1 MSRQRSLR
9 VTVAVAILAAVL
21 LIFTPVVSLFAAN
34 ASGDDPEISAMSDC
48 GMCPKSD
55 MVMVNCAQAMCGLPA
70 LEASS
75 PAPLAVAPVRYTAVF
90 MSIPN
95 GRHTIPP
102 VSPG

>member
-1 MSRQRSLR
+1 MSRQRSMR
-9 VTVAVAILAAVL
+9 VTVTVAILAAVL
-21 LIFTPVVSLFAAN
+21 MIFVPFANLVSSGAPGNN
-34 ASGDDPEISAMSDC
+34 AEMSAMSDC

-55 MVMVNCAQAMCGLPA
+55 IAMVNCAQAMCGLPA
-70 LEASS
+70 MEASG
-75 PAPLAVAPVRYTAVF
+75 PAPLAAAPVHHSAV

>member
-1 MSRQRSLR
+1 MSRQRSMR
-9 VTVAVAILAAVL
+9 VTVAVAILAAVFM
-21 LIFTPVVSLFAAN
+21 IFMPAANLFAGN
-34 ASGDDPEISAMSDC
+34 VPGDSPGMSAMSDC

-55 MVMVNCAQAMCGLPA
+55 TVMVNCAQAMCGLPA
-70 LEASS
+70 LEASGS
-75 PAPLAVAPVRYTAVF
+75 APLAMAPVRYNAVF

>member
-21 LIFTPVVSLFAAN
+21 MIFMPLANLFAGN
-34 ASGDDPEISAMSDC
+34 TPGNGPEMSAMSDC

-70 LEASS
+70 MEASG
-75 PAPLAVAPVRYTAVF
+75 PAPLAIAPVRYSAVF
-90 MSIPN
+90 MSIPD

>member
-1 MSRQRSLR
+1 MSRHRILR
-9 VTVAVAILAAVL
+9 VTVAVAILAAL
-21 LIFTPVVSLFAAN
+21 LMIFMPVANLFAGN
-34 ASGDDPEISAMSDC
+34 ARGNGPEMSAMDDC

-55 MVMVNCAQAMCGLPA
+55 LVMVNCAQALCGLPA

-75 PAPLAVAPVRYTAVF
+75 PAPLAIAPVRYSAVF